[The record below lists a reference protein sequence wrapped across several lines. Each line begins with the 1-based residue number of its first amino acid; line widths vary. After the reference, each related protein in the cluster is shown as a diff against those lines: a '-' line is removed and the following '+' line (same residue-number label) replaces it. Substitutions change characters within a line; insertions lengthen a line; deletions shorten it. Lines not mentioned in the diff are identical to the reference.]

1 MSLGKVLGWSLTL
14 SFKEYTMSYE
24 MSYTCEDDTEVT
36 VTFKMVGSHMK
47 GRTEYGRA
55 LEPDEYP
62 EVEIES
68 IKDSDDQDV
77 KVSEKDSDKI
87 NELAYEYAE
96 EAAQEAKY
104 ESKIDAYE
112 EARYGY

>member
-1 MSLGKVLGWSLTL
+1 M
-14 SFKEYTMSYE
+14 YE

-47 GRTEYGRA
+47 GRTEYGRS

-68 IKDSDDQDV
+68 ILDGDGNAYEVTEGDL
-77 KVSEKDSDKI
+77 EEI
-87 NELAYEYAE
+87 NSRAYEYAE
-96 EAAQEAKY
+96 EAAQEDKY
-104 ESKIDAYE
+104 EAQIDAYE

>member
-1 MSLGKVLGWSLTL
+1 M
-14 SFKEYTMSYE
+14 YE

-62 EVEIES
+62 EIEIES

-77 KVSEKDSDKI
+77 EVSEKDSDKI
-87 NELAYEYAE
+87 NDLAYEYAE
-96 EAAQEAKY
+96 SAA
-104 ESKIDAYE
+104 E
-112 EARYGY
+112 EARGEAMMDAWEARYDY